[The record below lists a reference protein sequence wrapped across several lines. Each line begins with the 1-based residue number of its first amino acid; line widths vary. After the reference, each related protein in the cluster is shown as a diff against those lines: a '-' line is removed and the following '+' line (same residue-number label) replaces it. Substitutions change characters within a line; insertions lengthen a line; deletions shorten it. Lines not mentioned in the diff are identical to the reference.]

1 MSLLSLFVSWRR
13 DAWCLSWLVWVG
25 IGCLVPALASPA
37 WAQKVAF
44 INPGKS
50 DEAFWVSA
58 TRSMEAAARDLGVAL
73 EVRYAERQF
82 PVALELAKEIA
93 NRPEAQRPQYVIVV
107 NEGAAGPELLRILAD
122 KTRVLMAYSGITQP
136 VDVEAAGPP
145 RQKFPQW
152 IGSLEPKASEAGYLT
167 AKALISQ
174 ARAQGLRAADGK
186 IHLLAIAGDRSTPTS
201 IQRTQGMRQAVEEAR
216 DVVIDQE
223 VTAQFNRQKAQEM
236 AEQLFQRFP
245 EARVVWSGSDQMA
258 FGAMQA
264 LQARGGS
271 PGKDVLFAG
280 INTSREAL
288 EAVKSGR
295 LSALAGGHFVL
306 GAFALVMVHDHHKGI
321 DFAKDEGV
329 ALESSMFVLFSPKEA
344 DLFLARYGQD
354 RFDAID
360 FRRFSK
366 AHTPRLKRYDFSF
379 RQLLR

>member
-1 MSLLSLFVSWRR
+1 M
-13 DAWCLSWLVWVG
+13 
-25 IGCLVPALASPA
+25 
-37 WAQKVAF
+37 
-44 INPGKS
+44 
-50 DEAFWVSA
+50 
-58 TRSMEAAARDLGVAL
+58 
-73 EVRYAERQF
+73 RYAERHF
-82 PVALELAKEIA
+82 PLALELAREIA

-122 KTRVLMAYSGITQP
+122 KTRVFMAYSGITQP
-136 VDVEAAGPP
+136 ADVAAAGAP

-174 ARAQGLRAADGK
+174 ARTQGLKAADGK
-186 IHLLAIAGDRSTPTS
+186 IHLLAIAGDRSTTTS
-201 IQRTQGMRQAVEEAR
+201 VQRNLGMRQAVEEAR

-223 VTAQFNRQKAQEM
+223 VTAQFSRPKAQEM
-236 AEQLFQRFP
+236 AEQLFLRFP
-245 EARVVWSGSDQMA
+245 EARAVWAGSDQMA

-264 LQARGGS
+264 LQARGGA

-306 GAFALVMVHDHHKGI
+306 GAFALVMVHDHHKGV
-321 DFAKDEGV
+321 DFAQDEGV
-329 ALESSMFVLFSPKEA
+329 ALETSMFVLFSPREA

-366 AHTPRLKRYDFSF
+366 VHTPRLKRYDFSF